1 MGDGVLV
8 EFYTDVVEDNE
19 KSVKE
24 GRFIGKEIEMVR
36 KTMGMN
42 SITVDRANEADKERF
57 KPEYEAFKAGEEI
70 PLTGTP
76 CAECSLF
83 SKTQVEELKRQGI
96 MTLEDLV
103 AVPDSRLP
111 GPGMK
116 PLRNKAKAFLETA
129 QSVGVVAAEVTELRK
144 ENEDLRRNMEDLTT
158 QINSLTEKKTRKR
171 NAA

>member
-1 MGDGVLV
+1 MAEGVLV
-8 EFYTDVVEDNE
+8 EFYTEVVEDKE

-36 KTMGMN
+36 KTMGLN

-57 KPEYEAFKAGEEI
+57 KPEYDAFKAGEEA
-70 PLTGTP
+70 PVTGTP

-83 SKTQVEELKRQGI
+83 SKTQVEEMKRQGI
-96 MTLEDLV
+96 MTLEDLI

-116 PLRNKAKAFLETA
+116 PLRDKAKAYLETA
-129 QSVGVVAAEVTELRK
+129 ASVGVVAAEVTELRK
-144 ENEDLRRNMEDLTT
+144 LTEDLARKNEDLTT